1 MDIKTMLK
9 KYFIGYGEK
18 GAGKPSFRGSYEA
31 AVPESLKQRVL
42 SKKQNAT
49 RRKVQ

>member
-9 KYFIGYGEK
+9 KYFIEYGEK
-18 GAGKPSFRGSYEA
+18 GAAKPSFRGSYEA
-31 AVPESLKQRVL
+31 TVPESLKQRVL